1 MPGLRATKVKGKFS
15 LELRHALHVHRHF
28 AAKGKVQSYASTVET
43 AISGALIF
51 MDNVSRDDLPQLP
64 ARTTSMLH
72 DERFHYVQRRR
83 GCAEILAVERQFLSL
98 IYDDATKRGICFN
111 GAALLGSRLDT
122 SLYYEVTRVTRLQKD
137 NETGATKSGLNEA
150 RALIK
155 GLEDFAG
162 GSLRDVLWNLF
173 LIMVDTTGSNTG
185 TLILSGKGGS
195 ASHLRARIEELT
207 RGPNGTAGHIL
218 IEQRDCLSHAGHNGC
233 EMAMTAMGYCP
244 KDRDHLF
251 TVQDINEV
259 RLSPAPA
266 LTLTLAP

>member
-207 RGPNGTAGHIL
+207 RGPNGTAAIHVRRRERRQSGRLAHGA
-218 IEQRDCLSHAGHNGC
+218 RPRRRPGGPSGSH
-233 EMAMTAMGYCP
+233 
-244 KDRDHLF
+244 L
-251 TVQDINEV
+251 TV
-259 RLSPAPA
+259 SFFFSA
-266 LTLTLAP
+266 